1 MSVDDLRR
9 ITLAA
14 IDAAGKTFQGKE
26 YAVVVVVREIGGTGI
41 NAGSNVVGG
50 KEKMIRVL
58 DEAAAKLKGDA

>member
-1 MSVDDLRR
+1 MSIDDLRR

-14 IDAAGKTFQGKE
+14 LDAAAKRFEGKE

-58 DEAAAKLKGDA
+58 DEAAAKLRGDA

>member
-1 MSVDDLRR
+1 MSVEDLRR

-26 YAVVVVVREIGGTGI
+26 YAVVVVVREIGGTGL

-58 DEAAAKLKGDA
+58 DEAAAKLRGDA